1 MNAPVPSASLI
12 YDYLT
17 PDLAAQLARDGNLDP
32 AARRALAATL
42 RQTLAACSAYVPER
56 LVRAQMADPLPGRVS
71 GTFWHGSL
79 LFADLSGFTA
89 FSEHL
94 SALGK
99 QGAEEVSAVVNQLFG
114 ALIAEVRSHR
124 GTLLKFGG
132 DALTAFFDSSLLGAA
147 HAAAAAHAAL
157 AMQQRM
163 NDFAAVP
170 TRMGTFRLALR
181 VGVHSGELFAAE
193 VGDRSHIELVVTGPE
208 VNRVARA
215 QEIAA
220 PSEVV
225 VSDQTA
231 ALLEGAN
238 LIPRRAGFQR
248 IIDLAATRLPIPGT
262 GPLVPEGPD
271 DLPILEALAQQ
282 VAALRPYLVRGLPR
296 RFLDLSSTE
305 LGEFRPVTV
314 LFANFYDFSTL
325 LSLPGCTA
333 SLAATMLNA
342 YIRRAQEAVHRYGG
356 IINKVDMYTHGD
368 KLMALFG
375 APTAH
380 EDDPLRAA
388 HCAFE
393 LEAALHEARSEIAD
407 LLAPHIRA
415 GEVRLS
421 QRIGINTGTVFA
433 GRVGGTRRYEYT
445 VMGPAVNLAARL
457 MGAAERG
464 TVLLSPATWQAVER
478 QIDIVEQEPLHL
490 KGLSAPIVPAVA
502 VRPRE
507 GERLVPHDATTGLV
521 QPPLVGRDDELAYL
535 TSAAS
540 EALRGQ
546 GRVIAVV
553 GDAGIGKTRL
563 SSELVQALVLSS
575 VSSQAADAVPP
586 FTISTGDCQSYE
598 QSTPY
603 VALRV
608 PLRHLLGVTPAPEQK
623 IDPQEMLTALRSK
636 VSQFAPQ
643 FERFTPL
650 LGDVLGVSLAETSLT
665 RMLSAEQR
673 HNRLQE
679 LVVALLVG
687 ESSRSP
693 LLLVL
698 DDVQWA
704 DASSL
709 ELLGRL
715 SRAIAEAPL
724 LVLLNY
730 RPTPPIDE
738 PWDEVPGTVSL
749 KLGELAPDKSIDL
762 LAAMLNEAPPPAMLA
777 LLERTQGNPFYI
789 EELVRTLVLSGDL
802 TRDSAGQ
809 WHLSRPLDQ
818 AAIPSSISGL
828 IVARLDR
835 LDEARYE
842 LVQVASVIGRRFQH
856 PVLAGVY
863 SLPHLLDA
871 CLHDLHRAEIV
882 QPDPYDPMPSYLFR
896 HALLR
901 DVAYEAILYA
911 RRRELHLRVAQRIEE
926 LSANWPDETLSLL
939 ARHYLL
945 AEVWEPALR
954 YHIAAG
960 VQAQQRY
967 ANREALTL
975 FATALDIVTHLEQDA
990 AGAELSG
997 RVVELHERQ
1006 GNIHAL
1012 LGEYDQARAAYM
1024 NALMRLSIWRQELG
1038 LLSTTADAP
1047 VALPAEL
1054 AALSVRLHRQIAT
1067 VQYWGSDYDSADDWL
1082 SRGIARSTDDTRDEL
1097 ARCSLLGAKLCYRR
1111 GEFGRSL
1118 EWSYRSLELAEQLGL
1133 AADQALA
1140 LRSIGDLLADQGE
1153 LTRSI
1158 AALERARALWDEVND
1173 LNGLNSILNDLG
1185 AVYDQAG
1192 YWSEATACYE
1202 RSLEISEN
1210 TGDAHAIADTSNNL
1224 AVILVRQGELD
1235 RADRLYTSSAER
1247 YREVGSGWG
1256 IALTTYNRGE
1266 VLLLQGQPAQALEL
1280 FRQSMAAFEQMGA
1293 RSFLPEIVRLAA
1305 EAALAL
1311 GDYEQAR
1318 ADATRSLEIARELG
1332 MSVDAA
1338 VAQRVLGQVAL
1349 AQQQL
1354 AEAGAALEQ
1363 SFAALEQADERYE
1376 MGRVRYWQARLWHA
1390 SGDMEQ
1396 VAPALRQAAELFGA
1410 LGARRDLAMARM
1422 LATSYGLPVAVE
1434 PPPAAATT
1442 TKSTPHDADNLPQ
1455 AG

>member
-1 MNAPVPSASLI
+1 MSAPVPSASLI
-12 YDYLT
+12 YDYLS
-17 PDLAAQLARDGNLDP
+17 PDLAAQLARDGSLDP

-42 RQTLAACSAYVPER
+42 RQTLAAYSAYVPDR

-89 FSEHL
+89 LSEHL

-99 QGAEEVSAVVNQLFG
+99 QGAEEVSAVVNRLFG
-114 ALIAEVRSHR
+114 ALIDELRAHR

-132 DALTAFFDSSLLGAA
+132 DALTAFFDSSQLGPA
-147 HAAAAAHAAL
+147 HATAASHTAL

-163 NDFAAVP
+163 DDFAAVQ
-170 TRMGTFRLALR
+170 TRLGTFRLALR
-181 VGVHSGELFAAE
+181 VGVHSGKLFAAE
-193 VGDRSHIELVVTGPE
+193 VGDGSHIELVVTGPE

-220 PSEVV
+220 PGQVV

-231 ALLEGAN
+231 ALLEGAS
-238 LIPRRAGFQR
+238 LIPRRAGFQQ
-248 IIDLAATRLPIPGT
+248 ITALPGTRLLLSGT
-262 GPLVPEGPD
+262 GPLVSDGPD
-271 DLPILEALAQQ
+271 DLATLEDLAQH

-296 RFLDLSSTE
+296 RFLDLASSE

-314 LFANFYDFSTL
+314 LFANFYDFSAL

-333 SLAATMLNA
+333 ALAASMLNA
-342 YIRRAQEAVHRYGG
+342 YFRRAQEVVHQYGG
-356 IINKVDMYTHGD
+356 IVNKVDMYTHGD

-380 EDDPLRAA
+380 EDDPLRAV

-393 LEAALHEARSEIAD
+393 LETALQEARTEIAV
-407 LLAPHIRA
+407 LLEPLRA
-415 GEVRLS
+415 GKVRLG

-457 MGAAERG
+457 MGAAERD
-464 TVLLSPATWQAVER
+464 TVLLSPATWHVVER
-478 QIDIVEQEPLHL
+478 QIDVVEQEPLHL
-490 KGLSAPIVPAVA
+490 KGLSAPIVPALA
-502 VRPRE
+502 LRLRE
-507 GERLVPHDATTGLV
+507 GERLVPHDATTGLA
-521 QPPLVGRDDELAYL
+521 QPPLVGRNDELAYL
-535 TSAAS
+535 TGVAS

-546 GRVIAVV
+546 GRVLAVV

-575 VSSQAADAVPP
+575 VHSQAPDGVPP
-586 FTISTGDCQSYE
+586 FDIYTGDCQSYE

-608 PLRHLLGVTPAPEQK
+608 PLRHLLGFRPAPEQK
-623 IDPQEMLTALRSK
+623 TNPQEIFETLQGK
-636 VSQFAPQ
+636 VRQFAPQ

-650 LGDVLGVSLAETSLT
+650 LGDVIGVGLPESPLT

-679 LVVALLVG
+679 LIVALLVG
-687 ESSRSP
+687 ESQRSP
-693 LLLVL
+693 LLLAL

-704 DASSL
+704 DTSSL

-715 SRAIAEAPL
+715 ARAIGHAPL

-730 RPTPPIDE
+730 RPNPPIDE
-738 PWDEVPGTVSL
+738 PWQEVSATVSL
-749 KLGELAPDKSIDL
+749 KLGELSPDKSIDL
-762 LAAMLNEAPPPAMLA
+762 LAALLNEAPPPAMLA

-802 TRDSAGQ
+802 THDSAGQ

-835 LDEARYE
+835 LDEARYD

-863 SLPHLLDA
+863 SLPHLLDE
-871 CLHDLHRAEIV
+871 CLRDLHRAEIV
-882 QPDPYDPMPSYLFR
+882 QPDAHDHMPSYLFR

-901 DVAYEAILYA
+901 DVAYEGILYA
-911 RRRELHLRVAQRIEE
+911 RRRELHRRVAQRIEE
-926 LSANWPDETLSLL
+926 LSAHWPDESLALL

-945 AEVWEPALR
+945 AEEWEPALR
-954 YHIAAG
+954 YNMAAG

-975 FATALDIVTHLEQDA
+975 FATTLDIVGHLEQESRGA
-990 AGAELSG
+990 ALSD

-1024 NALMRLSIWRQELG
+1024 AALMRLSIWRQE
-1038 LLSTTADAP
+1038 ADRTSAEAP
-1047 VALPAEL
+1047 ELPAEF
-1054 AALSVRLHRQIAT
+1054 ATISVRLHRLLAT
-1067 VQYWGSDYDSADDWL
+1067 VQYWSSDYDSAYDWL
-1082 SRGIARSTDDTRDEL
+1082 SRGIARSVEETRDEL
-1097 ARCSLLGAKLCYRR
+1097 ARCHLLGAKLFYRR
-1111 GEFGRSL
+1111 GEFSRSL

-1158 AALERARALWDEVND
+1158 EALQRARALWDEVND

-1192 YWSEATACYE
+1192 HWSEATSCYE

-1210 TGDAHAIADTSNNL
+1210 IGDAHAIADTSNNL
-1224 AVILVRQGELD
+1224 AVILVRQGDLE
-1235 RADRLYTSSAER
+1235 RAYRLYTYSAEQ
-1247 YREVGSGWG
+1247 YSQVGSGWG
-1256 IALTTYNRGE
+1256 QALTTYNRGE
-1266 VLLLQGQPAQALEL
+1266 VLLLQGSAAHALEL
-1280 FRQSMAAFEQMGA
+1280 FRQALAAFEQMGV
-1293 RSFLPEIVRLAA
+1293 RSFVPEILRLAA
-1305 EAALAL
+1305 EATLAL
-1311 GDYEQAR
+1311 DDYAQAN
-1318 ADATRSLEIARELG
+1318 DYATRSLEMAHELG

-1338 VAQRVLGQVAL
+1338 AAQRVLGQIAL
-1349 AQQQL
+1349 RLNHFA
-1354 AEAGAALEQ
+1354 AAGTAFEQ

-1390 SGDMEQ
+1390 EGDIAR
-1396 VAPALRQAAELFGA
+1396 VAVALRHAAALFGA
-1410 LGARRDLAMARM
+1410 LGARRDLALARM
-1422 LATSYGLPVAVE
+1422 LATSCGLALATE
-1434 PPPAAATT
+1434 LPAASAAEPN
-1442 TKSTPHDADNLPQ
+1442 TPHHGADNLPQ